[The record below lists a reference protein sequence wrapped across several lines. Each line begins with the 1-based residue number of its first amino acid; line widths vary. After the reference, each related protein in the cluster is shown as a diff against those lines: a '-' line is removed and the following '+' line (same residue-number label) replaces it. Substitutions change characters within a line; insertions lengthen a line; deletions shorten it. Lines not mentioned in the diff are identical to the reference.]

1 MSRQSATGRG
11 RPAAVPNG
19 HYDADPLVQE
29 VQTGLCVVFTGED
42 NRPVRFSF
50 AALPLPRLH
59 DNLAHAFARRVG
71 PTGGLRTEASARS
84 TWAALS
90 RLVRFL
96 ADLAR
101 PPTDLSQLRA
111 SHLARYRLHRLGSV
125 DESWVM
131 TEIHAIRLVLEQVR
145 PVERLSPDV
154 IDYLAQRGHLTGRHD
169 RRRDGGVPGYSER
182 EFTAIMRAAR
192 SDAAAIRSRIR
203 DGEALHALAQTQP
216 DQVPAAQRDWAREL
230 TMMARDGA
238 VPDVLLLN
246 GIPDY
251 AARWRLA
258 GQLFLLSTD
267 LPPLLVL
274 AVGLSGRN
282 GETVKELP
290 TQHRTIEDQ
299 AVAVNLTKRRRGKA
313 NSRETVHWEI
323 GADSRQLHTPGG
335 FYLLLHALTARGRAL
350 SGSTSVWSIW
360 ATELNGDPAKK
371 QTNGHIDPFA
381 RRLGRAM
388 HLDRWAHRHGLLDDN
403 GKALTISTNR
413 LKTSVEV
420 RRARATG
427 GHLPSTARTHS
438 MDMSFLHYL
447 RNDPRIRDWA
457 DRVLTDALHDAEAA
471 AREAHLRIVD
481 AATRA
486 EFLRDPAGTATRL
499 GTTPDKVN
507 EALDGELDT
516 LVSSCLDHD
525 HGPHNEGPC
534 QASFLTCL
542 RCPNALV
549 LERHLPML
557 LALLD
562 YLQQELDTTD
572 VGAWCRRHG
581 ITWLIIT
588 RLILPKF
595 TDAQRTR
602 AAAAKPARLPLALLH
617 GPQELT

>member
-1 MSRQSATGRG
+1 VREDQA
-11 RPAAVPNG
+11 
-19 HYDADPLVQE
+19 
-29 VQTGLCVVFTGED
+29 GLCVVFTGED
-42 NRPVRFSF
+42 NRSVRFSF
-50 AALPLPRLH
+50 AALPLPGLH
-59 DNLAHAFARRVG
+59 HDLAHAFARRVG
-71 PTGGLRTEASARS
+71 PTGALRTESSATA
-84 TWAALS
+84 TWAALG

-96 ADLAR
+96 AGLAR
-101 PPTDLSQLRA
+101 PPQDLTQLRA
-111 SHLARYRLHRLGSV
+111 SHLARLRLHRLASV

-131 TEIHAIRLVLEQVR
+131 TEIHAVRLVLEQVR
-145 PVERLSPDV
+145 PAERLSPDV
-154 IDYLAQRGHLTGRHD
+154 LDYLTQRGHLTGRHD
-169 RRRDGGVPGYSER
+169 RRRGGGVPGYSER

-192 SDAAAIRSRIR
+192 SDAAAIRTRIR
-203 DGEALHALAQTQP
+203 DGEALLALAQTQP
-216 DQVPAAQRDWAREL
+216 DQVPAADRDWAQEL

-258 GQLFLLSTD
+258 GQLFLLSAD
-267 LPPLLVL
+267 LSPLLVL

-290 TQHRTIEDQ
+290 AEHRTIEDQ

-313 NSRETVHWEI
+313 NSRQTVHWEI

-360 ATELNGDPAKK
+360 ATELNGDPAKRE
-371 QTNGHIDPFA
+371 TNGHIDPFA

-388 HLDRWAHRHGLLDDN
+388 HLGRWARRHGLLDDD
-403 GKALTISTNR
+403 GKPLTISTNR

-499 GTTPDKVN
+499 GTTPDKID

-534 QASFLTCL
+534 RASFLTCL
-542 RCPNALV
+542 RCPNALI

-562 YLQQELDTTD
+562 HLQRELDTTD
-572 VGAWCRRHG
+572 LDAWCRRHG

-595 TDAQRTR
+595 TDAQKAQAT
-602 AAAAKPARLPLALLH
+602 AAKPARLPLDLLH